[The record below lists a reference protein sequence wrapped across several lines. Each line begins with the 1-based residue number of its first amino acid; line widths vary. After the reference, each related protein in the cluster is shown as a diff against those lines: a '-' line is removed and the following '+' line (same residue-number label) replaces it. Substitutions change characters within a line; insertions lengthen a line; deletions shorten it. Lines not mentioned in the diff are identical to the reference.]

1 MQTEDYVHRIGRT
14 GRAGADG
21 TAFTFFTRENSRH
34 AAKLIEVLKESNQF
48 VSEELMNLSRGGGGG
63 GGFRGGARSSNGS
76 EYNNF
81 IFKI

>member
-63 GGFRGGARSSNGS
+63 GFRGGARSSNGS
-76 EYNNF
+76 EYNIC